1 MMSTV
6 DLIILGL
13 VHEQPLSAYDI
24 QKAVN
29 YRNLDRWVKVST
41 PSIYKKVQSLSQRGD
56 GIDCLCRL
64 AFAGEETPL

>member
-1 MMSTV
+1 MSTV

-29 YRNLDRWVKVST
+29 YRNLDRCE
-41 PSIYKKVQSLSQRGD
+41 R
-56 GIDCLCRL
+56 LCTFL
-64 AFAGEETPL
+64 